1 MSADQFQVTTA
12 TLRSVAGDLGRH
24 AEVAQ
29 QIADKAKD
37 ADVATKSWG
46 LLGLGL
52 GLYSGYTSAR
62 DTADRSIAE
71 VGTFL
76 ADAQTALQNTAR
88 DYDEADRSGG
98 KLFNGISEG
107 MGGGGS

>member
-1 MSADQFQVTTA
+1 
-12 TLRSVAGDLGRH
+12 
-24 AEVAQ
+24 
-29 QIADKAKD
+29 DKAKD

>member
-1 MSADQFQVTTA
+1 MSADQFEVTTA
-12 TLRSVAGDLGRH
+12 SLRSVAAGLGER
-24 AEVAQ
+24 AADAD

-37 ADVATKSWG
+37 ANVATKSWG

-62 DTADRSIAE
+62 DTANRSIAE
-71 VGTFL
+71 VSNFL
-76 ADAQTALQNTAR
+76 TDAQTALQNTAR

-98 KLFNGISEG
+98 SLFDGISAG
-107 MGGGGS
+107 MGGGAG